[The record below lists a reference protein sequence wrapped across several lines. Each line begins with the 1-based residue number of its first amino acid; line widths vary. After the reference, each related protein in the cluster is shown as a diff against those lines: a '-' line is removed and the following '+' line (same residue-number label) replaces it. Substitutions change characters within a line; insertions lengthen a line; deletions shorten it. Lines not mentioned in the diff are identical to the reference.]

1 MNKSHLIYVCASIL
15 LATSAIGQSPT
26 INDNASRQFG
36 QPTNAPAFN
45 QPVNS
50 ASPNL
55 VEGREFY
62 NPFAIAFDTT
72 ATPPIMYVADMQNN
86 RVLGFKNP
94 TSMGA
99 CGISSASSCGVADL
113 VIGQRDLNG
122 NLQGGPNRPGLN
134 DGFTFPTSIAVD
146 ATGALYV
153 LDTGNNRILR
163 FPSPFKQTVTP
174 LATDLV
180 IGQKTNSSGTSPN
193 HGQNTVDGTTLNFSS
208 SGAGLPISLA
218 IEPNTGN
225 LWVSDFG
232 NYRVLRFPVSQ
243 LAAHTTFP
251 AADFVLGQPS
261 LNTNSFQDTDQLGI
275 LNKSNL
281 YLPKGLTFD
290 STGNLYVSDSY
301 PSQGRVLFFLRGF
314 AANGQS
320 ASRILGVCRA
330 IPPQTAVGCSSA
342 NAYGLLGPDGLF
354 SDGTHLFVADTSNHR
369 IVEYDTNDKWPP
381 GPLPGESP
389 QTHQDSPPIMT
400 VIAQAN
406 LTSGK
411 ANRGQPEPDAT
422 TVAAP
427 IGGAFSGTDLWIAD
441 TGNNR
446 VVGWPLQ
453 GGIYSSA
460 TRLIGQL
467 DYPYFQPNLIEGREV
482 FISTNT
488 GFGAVTV
495 DHTSNPPHLYI
506 ADTFNNRILG
516 FNDARK
522 ITPGKRADIVIGQ
535 SDLPGQPGSAFYRA
549 LANNPKNDAAIPVP
563 TGLAGPAGVI
573 VDSNGDLWVADSV
586 NGRVLRF
593 PKPFATGNSAQSP
606 NLVLGQADFF
616 SQGLDATQQNMAR
629 PVGIAFFLNGSV
641 AVSDLVLHRVLIF
654 KKPSGGDFQ
663 SGAKA
668 DVVLGQI
675 NFSNSLPGNTSA
687 ALNSPRHVSVDSS
700 DRLYVA
706 DTGNSRLSIFNNP
719 TLALSGAAAS
729 LVLNLGTQPLGVAV
743 TSTGESWVT
752 QSNGTMIRLPDY
764 NTLNTQ
770 SNPNAP
776 PYNQILSLQ
785 SVPLAI
791 GLDNAGNLIV
801 AESINRVTF
810 YFPKLTYQNVA
821 NYNGGDANGGYHQA
835 LAPGQLAAVFQV
847 GRAFSF
853 TPTSATNGPTE
864 SWPTTL
870 GDLQVTINGVFAP
883 IFRIDSN
890 AINFQVPSGTPP
902 VGTADFVVLR
912 ASTGETVAS
921 GSIPMA
927 QYNPGFFTLNSSGSG
942 QAAAQNVGDD
952 GSLSTNSQTNPISRD
967 GKHMIVFYLTG
978 AGVFDGAGTP
988 PPDGFA
994 PTAAAKTHELPV
1006 IGSTKFGGQA
1016 PDSSIAYSGAGAFAG
1031 GWQINFIVP
1040 AATVVGQIDITV
1052 SLGGVPSNIGPGNT
1066 RPVITFWTK

>member
-1 MNKSHLIYVCASIL
+1 MNKPHLIYVCSTVL

-36 QPTNAPAFN
+36 QPANAPAFN

-55 VEGREFY
+55 VEGRELY

-99 CGISSASSCGVADL
+99 CGIGSTSSCGVADL

-122 NLQGGPNRPGLN
+122 NLQGGPNRPALN

-146 ATGALYV
+146 SNGALYV
-153 LDTGNNRILR
+153 LDSGNNRILR

-193 HGQNTVDGTTLNFSS
+193 HGQNTVDGTTLNFS
-208 SGAGLPISLA
+208 AGLPISLA
-218 IEPNTGN
+218 IEPKTGN
-225 LWVSDFG
+225 LWVSDYG

-251 AADFVLGQPS
+251 AADFVLGQLS
-261 LNTNSFQDTDQLGI
+261 LNSNTYSDSANLGI
-275 LNKSNL
+275 LNKSTL
-281 YLPKGLTFD
+281 YLPKGMTFD
-290 STGNLYVSDSY
+290 SSGNLYVSDSF
-301 PSQGRVLFFLRGF
+301 PSQGRVLFFFQGF
-314 AANGQS
+314 SANGQS
-320 ASRILGVCRA
+320 ASRILGLCEP

-342 NAYGLLGPDGLF
+342 NGYGLLGPDGLF

-369 IVEYDTNDKWPP
+369 IAEYDTNDKWPA
-381 GPLPGESP
+381 GPLAGESP

-400 VIAQAN
+400 VIAQPN

-411 ANRGQPEPDAT
+411 ANKGQPEPDAST
-422 TVAAP
+422 LSAP

-441 TGNNR
+441 TANNR

-453 GGIYSSA
+453 GGIYGSA

-482 FISTNT
+482 FISTNS
-488 GFGAVTV
+488 GIGGVTV

-535 SDLPGQPGSAFYRA
+535 SDFPGQPGSAFYRA

-573 VDSNGDLWVADSV
+573 VDSNGDLWVADSG

-616 SQGLDATQQNMAR
+616 SQGVDATQQNMFR
-629 PVGIAFFLNGSV
+629 PVGIAFFSNGSV
-641 AVSDLVLHRVLIF
+641 AVSDLGLHRVLVF

-668 DVVLGQI
+668 DTVLGQI

-729 LVLNLGTQPLGVAV
+729 LVLNLGTQPLGVVV

-752 QSNGTMIRLPDY
+752 QASGTMIRLPDY

-847 GRAFSF
+847 GRNFSF
-853 TPTSATNGPTE
+853 TPDITKTDP
-864 SWPTTL
+864 WPTTMS
-870 GDLQVTINGVFAP
+870 DLQVTVNGVFAP
-883 IFRIDSN
+883 LYRVDSN

-902 VGTADFVVLR
+902 VGTADYMVLR

-927 QYNPGFFTLNSSGSG
+927 QYNPGFFSLNSTGAG
-942 QAAAQNVGDD
+942 QAAATNDD
-952 GSLSTNSQTNPISRD
+952 GSTNSQTNPIALT
-967 GKHMIVFYLTG
+967 GNHFITFYLTG
-978 AGVFDGAGTP
+978 AGVFDGGGTP
-988 PPDGFA
+988 PADGFA
-994 PTAAAKTHELPV
+994 PTVAAKTHELPV
-1006 IGSTKFGGQA
+1006 VVTSAGQA
-1016 PDSSIAYSGAGAFAG
+1016 PDSAIQYSGAGAFAG
-1031 GWQINFIVP
+1031 GWQINFYPALAKIVP
-1040 AATVVGQIDITV
+1040 GQSIIAV
-1052 SLGGVPSNIGPGNT
+1052 QIGGFPSNVGPGNT
-1066 RPVITFWTK
+1066 RPTMTFWTK